1 MNNTITRTARLALEL
16 GAFTPAQLDR
26 PMYDLEVTSGYCIA
40 EIDSLVSEV
49 GAPSSKVYVNERNGW
64 NNTLRETIAELVDS
78 LYTLD
83 DQTVETL
90 EELEAI
96 RNS

>member
-1 MNNTITRTARLALEL
+1 MNNTITRTARLELEL
-16 GAFTPAQLDR
+16 GAFTTAQLDR
-26 PMYDLEVTSGYCIA
+26 PMFDLEVTSGYNIA

-49 GAPSSKVYVNERNGW
+49 GAASSKVYVNDGRGW
-64 NNTLRETIAELVDS
+64 NKTLRQTITELVNS
-78 LYTLD
+78 IYTLD

>member
-1 MNNTITRTARLALEL
+1 MNNTITRTARLELEL

-26 PMYDLEVTSGYCIA
+26 PMFDLEVTNGYNIA

-49 GAPSSKVYVNERNGW
+49 GSPSSKVYVNERNGW